1 MKLTTMAAGAPK
13 QFLARTFHRAAR
25 AGQPALFWRGFRRR
39 ALNILLAGGLLSA
52 LLLPELGYAQTCRW
66 RTISRP
72 QQDATGIPWRRSFT
86 LPATIT
92 VPRDAPAGTIIASSP
107 TVTAPFVDR
116 MVACDQT
123 PTLEITPE
131 RAAGTVDEFT
141 LRTEVPGIWIKIWAR
156 LTNAPSTG
164 GRYVPLSGN
173 ELAPTYAFSSSDESA
188 AATGRL
194 DLIKGNTGVVTA
206 GTINAGALS
215 TVSVNGLFT
224 YIATRLANRVM
235 IVPQTCQVDT
245 PNVVVPMGSVASSS
259 FTGTGSVSPAR
270 NFTIS
275 VNCSGVASQ
284 VFMTLTDQQTQA
296 NRTSTLGLTA
306 ASSARGVGIQILR
319 RQGNTD
325 TPISFGADSST
336 AGNTNQFLAFS
347 STGEQIGATTIPFSA
362 RYIKTAA
369 TIIPGTANGVA
380 TFTMSYQ

>member
-1 MKLTTMAAGAPK
+1 LN
-13 QFLARTFHRAAR
+13 TF
-25 AGQPALFWRGFRRR
+25 
-39 ALNILLAGGLLSA
+39 
-52 LLLPELGYAQTCRW
+52 T
-66 RTISRP
+66 
-72 QQDATGIPWRRSFT
+72 
-86 LPATIT
+86 
-92 VPRDAPAGTIIASSP
+92 
-107 TVTAPFVDR
+107 
-116 MVACDQT
+116 
-123 PTLEITPE
+123 
-131 RAAGTVDEFT
+131 
-141 LRTEVPGIWIKIWAR
+141 
-156 LTNAPSTG
+156 
-164 GRYVPLSGN
+164 
-173 ELAPTYAFSSSDESA
+173 
-188 AATGRL
+188 
-194 DLIKGNTGVVTA
+194 
-206 GTINAGALS
+206 
-215 TVSVNGLFT
+215 
-224 YIATRLANRVM
+224 ATRLANRVM

-245 PNVVVPMGSVASSS
+245 PNVVVPMGAVASSS